1 MTMTQNIPTT
11 VKPLMKRL
19 PCYDDD
25 ATWKSVKHIQRTD
38 GYPVEAGVHL
48 LEFYDRFTVTAN
60 RQMEMAIDR
69 MQKTRQGFRI
79 LNVTVQ
85 PDYKAILIQHEGYYP
100 DEILFPEH

>member
-11 VKPLMKRL
+11 VKPLMRRL
-19 PCYDDD
+19 SCYSDIV
-25 ATWKSVKHIQRTD
+25 WESVKYRQRTD
-38 GYPVEAGVHL
+38 RYPVEAGVHL
-48 LEFYDRFTVTAN
+48 LEFYDRSTVTAT

-79 LNVTVQ
+79 LNVTAQ